1 MRLRVQCG
9 IFIIAMALVYCM
21 HPDLVPRVSA
31 RLISRRAPS
40 DKSKPTTSE
49 LQNRFDHEPNSVHK
63 AKIFEKLS
71 DEQLAEV
78 RHASQA
84 SDYNAVGTIMEKYR
98 DNARAAVDALKK
110 EHPNAE
116 HQINGYKQLQIH
128 IRRAIRDL
136 KETVL
141 LAPDE
146 YKPPLQLVERDLALI
161 DDELLQSL
169 FPSPPQS
176 ASPPPENQPMSN
188 NATPPANSEAQ
199 SPSAQAPSGTA
210 LEQSPGGTAQAAPA
224 SPAESNSHTTPNSD
238 SGSQQSATSSV
249 EGSQEKSDMNIQNC
263 ILTAVVTCGIALSTC
278 GDLRAQFEQKD
289 YLSPMESD
297 KIRDAE
303 TTNDRLKLFVTF
315 ADDRLKKFQYEL
327 QHPSANRHGEM
338 LNGLMNGY
346 VGCLDDAAD
355 LMQLGI
361 EKQENIRSG
370 IDLINTKAKEFLE
383 ALNKIATDKVDIDI
397 YKDNLDDAIEG
408 TKDAITDSDK
418 AKKSVAP
425 PPVRRKS

>member
-1 MRLRVQCG
+1 M
-9 IFIIAMALVYCM
+9 FFIAMALVCCLKSSLL
-21 HPDLVPRVSA
+21 PAVSA
-31 RLISRRAPS
+31 RVDPDRVAF
-40 DKSKPTTSE
+40 DKSKSPGVSE
-49 LQNRFDHEPNSVHK
+49 LQTRFDHETNSVHK
-63 AKIFEKLS
+63 AKLFEKLS

-98 DNARAAVDALKK
+98 DNARAAVAALKK

-169 FPSPPQS
+169 FPSPPQT
-176 ASPPPENQPMSN
+176 ASPPDNPPMTN
-188 NATPPANSEAQ
+188 NATPANSQAQ
-199 SPSAQAPSGTA
+199 PASAVAPSGSA
-210 LEQSPGGTAQAAPA
+210 LEQTPGGRAQAAPA
-224 SPAESNSHTTPNSD
+224 GSAESNTSTTPNSD
-238 SGSQQSATSSV
+238 STSQQTAPSSV
-249 EGSQEKSDMNIQNC
+249 EGSQERSDMNIQNC

-278 GDLRAQFEQKD
+278 GELKAQFEQKD

-303 TTNDRLKLFVTF
+303 TTNDRLKLLVTF

-370 IDLINTKAKEFLE
+370 VDLINTKAKEFLE
-383 ALNKIATDKVDIDI
+383 VLNKIATDKVDIDI